1 MRQKARRTTMVVVGV
16 GTGFGF
22 GFGVHG
28 SALDPVLIRKHELFL
43 ANRGA
48 HFIEKLCDVLA
59 IRNCAAVALYENSE
73 RLSFMENIELGPG
86 EVG

>member
-16 GTGFGF
+16 GIGFGF
-22 GFGVHG
+22 GYGVHG
-28 SALDPVLIRKHELFL
+28 CALDPALLHKNELVL
-43 ANRGA
+43 ANQGA

-73 RLSFMENIELGPG
+73 RLSFMENIEIGPG